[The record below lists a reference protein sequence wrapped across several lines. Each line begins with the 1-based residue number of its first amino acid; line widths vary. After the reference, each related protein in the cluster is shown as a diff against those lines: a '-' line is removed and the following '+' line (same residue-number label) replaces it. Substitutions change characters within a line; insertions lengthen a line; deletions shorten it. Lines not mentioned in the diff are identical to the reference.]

1 MERFIQLVIDGIAT
15 GSVYALVALAIVLI
29 FRSTGLV
36 NLAQG
41 EMAMFSTFVAWQ
53 LNDWGL
59 NIWLALIITMV
70 LSFVAGMAIQRVI
83 IRPVQHASEL
93 TIVIVTLGLFLAFN
107 SLAGWIWGYLVKS
120 FPDPFPSR
128 IWEIGNVRLTASTLG
143 TFVVMLVLAAAL
155 FVLFQFTKV
164 GLAMRAV
171 AYNVESSRLVG
182 IRVNEMLML
191 GWGLAAAL
199 GAAAGVFIAPKLFLD
214 PNLMFGVLI
223 YAIAA
228 AAVGGLDSPVGA
240 VIGGVSIGVVENLAG
255 SYIGFVGTDLK
266 ILVPLVLIV
275 IVLLLRPEGLF
286 GTRQVLR
293 V

>member
-1 MERFIQLVIDGIAT
+1 MDRFFQLVIDGIAT
-15 GSVYALVALAIVLI
+15 GAIYALVALAIVLI

-53 LNDWGL
+53 LIAWGFG
-59 NIWLALIITMV
+59 IWLALLVTMAA
-70 LSFVAGMAIQRVI
+70 SFVGGMLIQRII

-107 SLAGWIWGYLVKS
+107 SLAGWVWGYLVKS
-120 FPDPFPSR
+120 FPSPFPSNA
-128 IWEIGNVRLTASTLG
+128 WVVGNIPLTASTLG
-143 TFVVMLVLAAAL
+143 TIAVLLVLAGAL

-182 IRVNEMLML
+182 IRVNQMLML
-191 GWGLAAAL
+191 GWGLSAAL

-240 VIGGVSIGVVENLAG
+240 VVGGLSIGVIENLAG

-275 IVLLLRPEGLF
+275 AVLLLRPEGLF
-286 GTRQVLR
+286 GSRQVMR

>member
-1 MERFIQLVIDGIAT
+1 MDRFIQLVLDGIAT
-15 GSVYALVALAIVLI
+15 GSIYALVALAIVLI

-53 LNDWGL
+53 LHAWGL
-59 NIWLALIITMV
+59 NVWLALVLTM
-70 LSFVAGMAIQRVI
+70 LGSFIAGMAIQRVI

-120 FPDPFPSR
+120 FPNPFPDR
-128 IWEIGNVRLTASTLG
+128 IWEFGDVRLTASTVG
-143 TFVVMLVLAAAL
+143 TIAVLLVLAGGL
-155 FVLFQFTKV
+155 FVLFQFTKL
-164 GLAMRAV
+164 GLAMRAT
-171 AYNVESSRLVG
+171 AYNVESARLVG
-182 IRVNEMLML
+182 IRVNQMLML

-240 VIGGVSIGVVENLAG
+240 VVGGIGIGVIENLAG
-255 SYIGFVGTDLK
+255 SYIGWVGTDLK
-266 ILVPLVLIV
+266 ILVPLALIV
-275 IVLLLRPEGLF
+275 VVLLLRPEGLF
-286 GTRQVLR
+286 GSKQVLR
-293 V
+293 F

>member
-1 MERFIQLVIDGIAT
+1 MERFFQLFIDGIAT
-15 GSVYALVALAIVLI
+15 GAIYALVGLAIVLI

-41 EMAMFSTFVAWQ
+41 EMAMFSTFIAWQ
-53 LNDWGL
+53 LVAWGL
-59 NIWLALIITMV
+59 NIWLALVITMV
-70 LSFVAGMAIQRVI
+70 VSFFGAMAIQRVI

-120 FPDPFPSR
+120 FPDPFPAK
-128 IWEIGNVRLTASTLG
+128 IWEFGDVRLTASTLG
-143 TFVVMLVLAAAL
+143 TAAVLLVLAGAL
-155 FVLFQFTKV
+155 FALFQFTKV

-171 AYNVESSRLVG
+171 AYNVESSQLVG
-182 IRVNEMLML
+182 IRVNQMLML
-191 GWGLAAAL
+191 GWGLSAAL

-240 VIGGVSIGVVENLAG
+240 VVGGLSIGVIENLAG

-275 IVLLLRPEGLF
+275 AVLLLRPQGLF
-286 GTRQVLR
+286 GSRQVLR

>member
-1 MERFIQLVIDGIAT
+1 MERFFQLFIDGIAT
-15 GSVYALVALAIVLI
+15 GAIYALVALAIVLI

-53 LNDWGL
+53 LIAWGL
-59 NIWLALIITMV
+59 GIWLALFVTMAA
-70 LSFVAGMAIQRVI
+70 SFVGGMVIQRVI

-120 FPDPFPSR
+120 FPSPFPSNV
-128 IWEIGNVRLTASTLG
+128 WEFGEIRLTASTLG
-143 TFVVMLVLAAAL
+143 TIAVLLVLAGGL
-155 FVLFQFTKV
+155 FFLFQFTKI

-182 IRVNEMLML
+182 IRVNQMLML
-191 GWGLAAAL
+191 GWGLSAAL

-240 VIGGVSIGVVENLAG
+240 VVGGLSIGVIENLAG
-255 SYIGFVGTDLK
+255 SYIGFIGTDLK

-275 IVLLLRPEGLF
+275 AVLLLRPEGLF
-286 GTRQVLR
+286 GSRQVMR

>member
-1 MERFIQLVIDGIAT
+1 VTRFVQLVIDGIAT
-15 GSVYALVALAIVLI
+15 GSIYALVALALVLI

-53 LNDWGL
+53 LNQWGL
-59 NIWLALIITMV
+59 NIWLALIITMTV
-70 LSFVAGMAIQRVI
+70 SMIAGMVIQQIV

-107 SLAGWIWGYLVKS
+107 SLAGWIWGYVLKA

-128 IWEIGNVRLTASTLG
+128 IWEIGDVRVTASTLG
-143 TFVVMLVLAAAL
+143 TIAVMLVLAGAL

-171 AYNVESSRLVG
+171 AYNVESSQLVG
-182 IRVNEMLML
+182 IRVNQMLML

-199 GAAAGVFIAPKLFLD
+199 GAAAGVFVAPKLFLD
-214 PNLMFGVLI
+214 PNLMAGVLI

-240 VIGGVSIGVVENLAG
+240 VVGGIGIGVVENLAG
-255 SYIGFVGTDLK
+255 SYIGFIGTDLK
-266 ILVPLVLIV
+266 ILVPLAMIV
-275 IVLLLRPEGLF
+275 VILLLRPQGLF
-286 GTRQVLR
+286 GSRQVLR